1 MPKRTKKELDLMDIF
16 AEYSP
21 QRMSNGQIRMECPF
35 RDKHPDGSGKM
46 SFFVS
51 PDMNAYHCFA
61 GETRVPTSNGTFLIK
76 DLGGKSAKVLS
87 SNGEFVS
94 AKFNSFGKQQLWEL
108 RLTRDGVDKVIR
120 TTSGHRWYIHGVKGT
135 TITENLKVGQ
145 YLQTVDFSH
154 CMESSQSLMGIR
166 HGIIFGDGTLD
177 TGRSRIKSLVNLH
190 GVKMQLASFFS
201 ERETRG
207 LHYRKTGEPYIRIYH
222 VRRRSKFKDLPHL
235 NAKLPYIRGFL
246 AGYVATDGCF
256 TKQGLLLLASSK
268 YGHLD
273 FCKQAFYRLGISTGT
288 IHYQMRKGYGSAD
301 TPLYFLMIKTTNLD
315 PSFFI
320 RDDQRKR
327 FLSYRKKYERNRWR
341 IVSIEKTDIVEEVYC
356 AEVPKYH
363 SFALEDNI
371 LTGNCFSCKS
381 HGNLVRLLTTK
392 FKVNYFDAV
401 GMVRLTDYKP
411 EKKEFDL
418 DLMWNINET
427 PKEFLRRGYTPECLR
442 HFRVG
447 TTEDGSILIPYY
459 RDFNSPTDLLGY
471 QKRWY
476 KGKDRR
482 VKNSKGFEKR
492 NYLYN
497 LDDSYSYVVLVEGQS
512 DVWRLYQ
519 YGYNACALMGSDIS
533 DWQIKELS
541 KFDRVYL
548 ALDNDE
554 AGRRGIEICNH
565 FLKNLVEVFLVPY
578 ESKDPG
584 ECSQEDWVEA
594 FENKTDYVV
603 YSLEMSIGWDK
614 YLDMRDEVIRELKY
628 RDEK

>member
-1 MPKRTKKELDLMDIF
+1 MPKRTKKELDLMGIF

-46 SFFVS
+46 SFFVT
-51 PDMNAYHCFA
+51 PDMNAYH
-61 GETRVPTSNGTFLIK
+61 
-76 DLGGKSAKVLS
+76 
-87 SNGEFVS
+87 
-94 AKFNSFGKQQLWEL
+94 
-108 RLTRDGVDKVIR
+108 
-120 TTSGHRWYIHGVKGT
+120 
-135 TITENLKVGQ
+135 
-145 YLQTVDFSH
+145 
-154 CMESSQSLMGIR
+154 
-166 HGIIFGDGTLD
+166 
-177 TGRSRIKSLVNLH
+177 
-190 GVKMQLASFFS
+190 
-201 ERETRG
+201 
-207 LHYRKTGEPYIRIYH
+207 
-222 VRRRSKFKDLPHL
+222 
-235 NAKLPYIRGFL
+235 
-246 AGYVATDGCF
+246 
-256 TKQGLLLLASSK
+256 
-268 YGHLD
+268 
-273 FCKQAFYRLGISTGT
+273 
-288 IHYQMRKGYGSAD
+288 
-301 TPLYFLMIKTTNLD
+301 
-315 PSFFI
+315 
-320 RDDQRKR
+320 
-327 FLSYRKKYERNRWR
+327 
-341 IVSIEKTDIVEEVYC
+341 
-356 AEVPKYH
+356 
-363 SFALEDNI
+363 
-371 LTGNCFSCKS
+371 CFSCKS

-401 GMVRLTDYKP
+401 GMVRLTDYTP

-418 DLMWNINET
+418 DLMWDINET

-459 RDFNSPTDLLGY
+459 RNFNSPTDLLGY

-565 FLKNLVEVFLVPY
+565 FLKNLVEIFLVPY

-584 ECSQEDWVEA
+584 ECRQEDWVEA